1 MPRGWEGVR
10 PVTRRGPKGR
20 VRTGWFL
27 NLCLL
32 ACCVFKSRALGPY
45 LPALLTPYVP
55 WRSSSHSLGGAH
67 AGAHRASL
75 HLRIGGYRSM
85 PRILRSETARASAAF
100 AHVEFSSV
108 NAKTIAQS
116 CAGEAA
122 KHARRIGARRRRDR
136 PAREGAAIC
145 CRHADDSSS
154 RPRHAAPFES
164 DASTATNCKW
174 VARLT
179 GAAPRA
185 AAKKRS
191 ETRHDVFT
199 QRVVPFLRVCP
210 H

>member
-1 MPRGWEGVR
+1 M
-10 PVTRRGPKGR
+10 
-20 VRTGWFL
+20 L
-27 NLCLL
+27 ACLL
-32 ACCVFKSRALGPY
+32 CVQVSGPRALPACSPHALCSMALRLSLLRGRTRGRPPGEPPSEDRR
-45 LPALLTPYVP
+45 LPQHATHPTLRDCPSE
-55 WRSSSHSLGGAH
+55 RSIRG
-67 AGAHRASL
+67 
-75 HLRIGGYRSM
+75 
-85 PRILRSETARASAAF
+85 F